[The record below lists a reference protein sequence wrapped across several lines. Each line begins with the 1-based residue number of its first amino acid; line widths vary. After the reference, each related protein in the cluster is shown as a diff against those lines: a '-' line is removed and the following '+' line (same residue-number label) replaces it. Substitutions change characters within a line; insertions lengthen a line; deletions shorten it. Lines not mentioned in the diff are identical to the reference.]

1 MTPLE
6 RIQDALARYNMAA
19 SRLCTIA
26 GVHNAAVSRII
37 EGRKPL
43 PQTVRSIL
51 AAIDKLDAGKIKPP
65 KSISWTAQDDA
76 NLRAL
81 WNEGIRDDVEI
92 GKRLGRT
99 RGAVKSRRSFLDLCY
114 TEAEI
119 SAIRSRGIRL
129 VTPFRDWTA
138 DDDAKLAEMY
148 ARGISTE
155 TMARHLNRSKSAVNN
170 RILLTIPPEARPKM
184 LAVAAKEA
192 TLPTPGLGDETAI
205 RLAARVGSQRLAKAV
220 SKLAAPVPAKP
231 RRRTFEELLAAVEAG
246 EVRVIERVPI
256 RAPEY
261 HRTMG
266 GVVGDYSI

>member
-43 PQTVRSIL
+43 AQTVRSIL
-51 AAIDKLDAGKIKPP
+51 AAIDKLDAGEIKPP

-99 RGAVKSRRSFLDLCY
+99 RSAVKSRRSFLDLCY

-129 VTPFRDWTA
+129 VTPFRDWTPEE
-138 DDDAKLAEMY
+138 DAELTEMY
-148 ARGISTE
+148 SRGLSAE
-155 TMARHLNRSKSAVNN
+155 TIGRRLNRSISAVNN
-170 RILLTIPPEARPKM
+170 RVPAVIPPEARPKM
-184 LAVAAKEA
+184 QAAAKREA
-192 TLPTPGLGDETAI
+192 LPTPGLGDETAV
-205 RLAARVGSQRLAKAV
+205 RLSARIGSQRLASAV
-220 SKLAAPVPAKP
+220 SKIAVSAPAQP
-231 RRRTFEELLAAVEAG
+231 RKRTFEELLAAVEAG

>member
-6 RIQDALARYNMAA
+6 RIQGALARYNMAA
-19 SRLCTIA
+19 SRLCSIA

-37 EGRKPL
+37 EGRRPL
-43 PQTVRSIL
+43 PQTVRQIL
-51 AAIDKLDAGKIKPP
+51 ATIDKIDAGKIKPP
-65 KSISWTAQDDA
+65 KQILWTADDDA
-76 NLRAL
+76 KLRAI
-81 WNEGIRDDVEI
+81 WNEGVRDDVEI

-99 RGAVKSRRSFLDLCY
+99 RGAVKSRRSFLNLNYSD
-114 TEAEI
+114 AEI

-148 ARGISTE
+148 ARGLSAE
-155 TMARHLNRSKSAVNN
+155 TMARHLDRSKSAVNN

-184 LAVAAKEA
+184 LAAAAKEA
-192 TLPTPGLGDETAI
+192 APPTPGLGDETAI
-205 RLAARVGSQRLAKAV
+205 RLAARVGSQRLANAV

-246 EVRVIERVPI
+246 EVRLTERPVM
-256 RAPEY
+256 RAPDPV
-261 HRTMG
+261 RTMG

>member
-6 RIQDALARYNMAA
+6 RIQGALARYNMAA

-51 AAIDKLDAGKIKPP
+51 AAIDKLDAGEIKPP

-138 DDDAKLAEMY
+138 EEDAELAEMY
-148 ARGISTE
+148 SRGISAE
-155 TMARHLNRSKSAVNN
+155 TIGRRLNRSVSAVNN
-170 RILLTIPPEARPKM
+170 RVLITIPAEARPKM
-184 LAVAAKEA
+184 RAAAVKKEA
-192 TLPTPGLGDETAI
+192 LPTPGMGDETAI
-205 RLAARVGSQRLAKAV
+205 RLSARIGSQRLANAV
-220 SKLAAPVPAKP
+220 SKIAAPRPAQP
-231 RRRTFEELLAAVEAG
+231 RKRTFEELLAAVEAG
-246 EVRVIERVPI
+246 EVRVVERPVL
-256 RAPEY
+256 RAPEPAY
-261 HRTMG
+261 TMA
-266 GVVGDYSI
+266 GVVGDYAI